1 MVAQVNGKGRKTVVT
16 GRMKCE
22 KGVLTIVVE
31 GLEWMSEADSRKKTV
46 A

>member
-1 MVAQVNGKGRKTVVT
+1 MVAQVKRKGRKAV
-16 GRMKCE
+16 GGKMKLE

-31 GLEWMSEADSRKKTV
+31 GLEWMSEADSRKKKV